1 MDHLAIDIIQTVLGD
16 TSTTPPEAFK
26 KFKNDIWELPVWVP
40 GHATESGGTK
50 FLFQNEA
57 GQRLPKLSMFS
68 DEQEARDVWG
78 AGPCMAIP
86 FKYAIYL
93 ANETRYD
100 LDLFFNRQLLS
111 LNHDKLLE
119 MRDLVALQSSG
130 EAMMPEEAL
139 RQVKAVKKFI
149 ASAREYCSAHADI
162 AALHIAIVIVK
173 GSKPRVAALLACGA
187 GRRHEAALQSM
198 GLKKF
203 VPAWRF
209 RVFRHDGE
217 ETAWIK
223 PLSAVS
229 PCYEKATYNN
239 FRDRLGTMFRRIS
252 RLEID
257 DALDRSDDCP
267 ENETPVS

>member
-16 TSTTPPEAFK
+16 TNTTSPEAFK
-26 KFKNDIWELPVWVP
+26 KFKTDIWDLPVWVP

-50 FLFQNEA
+50 FLFQNKA
-57 GQRLPKLSMFS
+57 GQHLPKLSMFS
-68 DEQEARDVWG
+68 DEQEARDLWG

-119 MRDLVALQSSG
+119 MRDFVALQSSG

-139 RQVKAVKKFI
+139 RQIKAVKKFI

-162 AALHIAIVIVK
+162 AALHIAIVVVK
-173 GSKPRVAALLACGA
+173 GSKPRVAALLAYGS
-187 GRRHEAALQSM
+187 GNRHETALQSM

-203 VPAWRF
+203 MPAWRF
-209 RVFRHDGE
+209 RMFCHDGE

-223 PLSAVS
+223 LLSAVS
-229 PCYEKATYNN
+229 PCYEKTTYNS
-239 FRDRLGTMFRRIS
+239 FRDRLGAMFSRIR

-257 DALDRSDDCP
+257 DALECRDDCP
-267 ENETPVS
+267 ENQTSVS